1 MKITEGSRQELSVE
15 GKIKGIP
22 SFHIHSTNTQN
33 QKTRE
38 LSKQVTKIKR
48 RERGRCQDSGVA
60 TAGRE
65 QAGLGGALVWAA
77 FFLVVGTRDTG

>member
-1 MKITEGSRQELSVE
+1 MKIIEGSRQELSVE
-15 GKIKGIP
+15 GKIKGIR

-38 LSKQVTKIKR
+38 LSKQVTMIKR
-48 RERGRCQDSGVA
+48 RERGRRQDSGVA

-65 QAGLGGALVWAA
+65 QADLGGAPARAA
-77 FFLVVGTRDTG
+77 FSLAVGTQDTG